1 MKSKLYCLRH
11 ACRAVGGFGV
21 CAALAL
27 AAFGANAESA
37 DRLKPVTIEAN
48 KGELNDLTQ
57 ISTYTGKAILTK
69 GSLILRC
76 DVLTVRQDPEGFQ
89 SGTCVGKP
97 ASFRQKRDAP
107 NQFIEGAAARID
119 YDGKLD
125 TVKFTERAVVKRLEG
140 VKVADEVT
148 GSQIVYNGR
157 SELYTVEGRENER
170 IRIVIQSKSDP
181 AAAATP
187 STRPPAELKPALQLA
202 PSPSLPK

>member
-1 MKSKLYCLRH
+1 MKSNRPCLRLSCC
-11 ACRAVGGFGV
+11 AIISGFMLV
-21 CAALAL
+21 LATSP
-27 AAFGANAESA
+27 ANAESS
-37 DRLKPVTIEAN
+37 DRFKPVTIEAN

-57 ISTYTGKAILTK
+57 VSTYTGKAILTK

-107 NQFIEGAAARID
+107 NQFIEGSSARID

-125 TVKFTERAVVKRLEG
+125 TVKFTERAVIKRLEG
-140 VKVADEVT
+140 TKVADEVT

-157 SELYTVEGRENER
+157 SELYTVDGRDNER
-170 IRIVIQSKSDP
+170 IRIVIQSKS
-181 AAAATP
+181 A
-187 STRPPAELKPALQLA
+187 PPAVTPPSANPPANLKPALQLA